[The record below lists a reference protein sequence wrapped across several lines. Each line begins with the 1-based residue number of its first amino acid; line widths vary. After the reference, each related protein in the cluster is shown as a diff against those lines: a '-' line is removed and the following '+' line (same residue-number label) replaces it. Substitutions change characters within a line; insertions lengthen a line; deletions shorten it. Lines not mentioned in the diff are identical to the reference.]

1 MEPPV
6 LPIPYAKTLV
16 YPLDSE
22 RYTKPK
28 LTSFFFK
35 NTQKLLC
42 PINQNIPID
51 DLIMDS
57 DKYNINA
64 DGLILSEK

>member
-22 RYTKPK
+22 RYIKPK

-35 NTQKLLC
+35 NTNKLLC
-42 PINQNIPID
+42 PIDQNIPID

-57 DKYNINA
+57 DKYNLNPNHIS
-64 DGLILSEK
+64 LS